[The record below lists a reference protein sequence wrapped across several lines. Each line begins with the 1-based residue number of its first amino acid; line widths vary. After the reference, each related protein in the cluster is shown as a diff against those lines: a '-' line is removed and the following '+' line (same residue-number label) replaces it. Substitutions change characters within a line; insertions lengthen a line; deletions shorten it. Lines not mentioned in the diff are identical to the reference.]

1 MLAIVPWYIT
11 RLKICGIKN
20 IERPVELTFYKKIID
35 NNFDPKDYRIKA
47 IYGENGSGKTAIIT
61 AIKILRNTI
70 QDKDYLFD
78 SITQRNLVEQINKKN
93 RSAQLEMEFVSNSG
107 KSRTIYL
114 YQLGLKVSETG
125 RVYISNELL
134 QEKKNNTRNKY
145 QIIYET
151 NEGELIHYADE
162 QHFQNYKEK
171 TLNLLTQRSF
181 VSFVLDFLKN
191 LSPDIIS
198 ITLLNVLILFTI
210 SFAIVLYIDTADDH
224 RKYIHNLLISEL
236 KEKKLDNST
245 PIINFAQE
253 SELSFDASEDQMIPK
268 EQFDQYEKYVSRLFA
283 FVKLFKTDL
292 IKIRIEKTEI
302 DTAYKCKLVMEYKDY
317 SIDSEF
323 ESKGIKK
330 IIGIF
335 NILDVACQGAI
346 VFIDEL
352 DSSINDI
359 YLNKIIEYFISYG
372 KGQLCF
378 TAHNLSP
385 MSILKSQKMSITFIS
400 NINTIHTW
408 TSNGNQSPENA
419 YRDGFIDDSPY
430 NIDSSDFL
438 GVLGG
443 EDE

>member
-1 MLAIVPWYIT
+1 
-11 RLKICGIKN
+11 
-20 IERPVELTFYKKIID
+20 
-35 NNFDPKDYRIKA
+35 
-47 IYGENGSGKTAIIT
+47 
-61 AIKILRNTI
+61 
-70 QDKDYLFD
+70 
-78 SITQRNLVEQINKKN
+78 
-93 RSAQLEMEFVSNSG
+93 MEFVSNSG